1 MTFNLSQRSLNK
13 LVGVHP
19 DLISVV
25 HRSIEITEE
34 DFMVGEGVRSLSTQK
49 KYVRDGKS
57 KTLNSRHLVV
67 NGYSHAVDL
76 WLYKNGGVSWD
87 TSRAESF
94 YTVSHDDDYH
104 NYQEIGTSVLQA
116 SQELG
121 IPIRWGADWD
131 GDGQHTDHSF
141 IDWVHFELPEK
152 DYPK

>member
-19 DLISVV
+19 DLIAVV
-25 HRSIEITEE
+25 HRAIEITEE

-94 YTVSHDDDYH
+94 YTVSHDDDYY

-116 SQELG
+116 AEELG
-121 IPIRWGADWD
+121 VPIRWGADWD

-152 DYPK
+152 YYPK

>member
-25 HRSIEITEE
+25 HRAIEITEE

-94 YTVSHDDDYH
+94 YTVSHDDDYY

-116 SQELG
+116 AKELG
-121 IPIRWGADWD
+121 VPIRWGADWD
-131 GDGQHTDHSF
+131 SDGQHTDHSF

-152 DYPK
+152 YYPK